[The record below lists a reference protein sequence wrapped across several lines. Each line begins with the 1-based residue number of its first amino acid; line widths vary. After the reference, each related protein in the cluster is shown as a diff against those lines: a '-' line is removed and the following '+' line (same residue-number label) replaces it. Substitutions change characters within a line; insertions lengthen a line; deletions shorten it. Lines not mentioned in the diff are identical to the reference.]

1 MVDGLSFVIEHIY
14 GGGGGYWICDY
25 IGVKESLD
33 YTGSIHQIRRWS
45 QELFGYEFAI
55 IHRAASMMKDVD
67 GLSRHIDILIHGFL
81 TQANRMR
88 VNDIALRSFAY
99 SYDLFNTVPTN
110 VVSLFPTL
118 LYPLKHI
125 PSFLHFPLF
134 IIFQFTLLPNLLF
147 NHIQF

>member
-1 MVDGLSFVIEHIY
+1 M
-14 GGGGGYWICDY
+14 YWICDY

-99 SYDLFNTVPTN
+99 SYDLFNTVPTH

-118 LYPLKHI
+118 L
-125 PSFLHFPLF
+125 
-134 IIFQFTLLPNLLF
+134 
-147 NHIQF
+147 